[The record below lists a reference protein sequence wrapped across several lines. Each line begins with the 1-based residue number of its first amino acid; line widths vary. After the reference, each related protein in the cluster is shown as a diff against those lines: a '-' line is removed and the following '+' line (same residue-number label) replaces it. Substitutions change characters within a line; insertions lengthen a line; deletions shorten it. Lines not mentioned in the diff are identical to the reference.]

1 MTNQI
6 TDADLKAALP
16 DVESE
21 QKLSGIVSEAT
32 IYRDKW
38 GIPHITADNESDLF
52 FAQGFATAQDRLFQ
66 MDYDR
71 MRCLGR
77 SAEYLGDIGLAQ
89 DKLMRCRS
97 LEVVSKRDLEVS
109 SNEVRTMI
117 SAYTRGVNAFIES
130 DAPLPVE
137 YKLIEIKPEKWEDW
151 HCVLVYKVR
160 NTAEGSFQAKLW
172 LARLAQEIGPE
183 RVARISTGS
192 QPKALM
198 TVPPGAEYSGPA
210 LNAIQELTE
219 VVNATASL
227 LETDGGSNGW
237 AISGDRT
244 VSGLPLVAGDSHRGL
259 EVPNV
264 YYQIHLKGP
273 SCQIL
278 GYSIPGVPMAMHFAH
293 NDYVGWGMT
302 HGGADTQDLF
312 VEQLRYSSGRV
323 EYLYKGEWLEAANNI
338 EKIYV
343 RNGQSEEVTVIET
356 RHGPIIAGS
365 LDSGWGL
372 AISDPGSG
380 VGTEWLD
387 AAYRAMRARSADE
400 LETAF
405 ATWTDRVNNYPY
417 ADVNGNFGYLFK
429 GRVPSRSDVN
439 GWGPVPGWSG
449 DYEWDGFIPNSELP
463 RSKNPDSGWVVTCNQ
478 RVVDHD
484 YQHYL
489 THMYGTDYRARRVR
503 DRIEQISR
511 RKATV
516 ADMSAIHAD
525 TTSIP
530 AITLSA
536 AIAKLPQLDDL
547 YLSAAQIVKD
557 WDHDLREDSVAAA
570 IYEASSREISKLLA
584 EDLVEAGFKAGVD
597 YLITRYGAQM
607 KKWRWG
613 EMHQTDHMHPL
624 SSSFPESAHKLN
636 PPRVAAPGDSDVPF
650 ASGSPTTAEFS
661 IKTGPIN
668 RYIHDPSNWSNGRW
682 IVPLG
687 SSGHP
692 ASPHFSDQQAM
703 WANVETIPQLWD
715 WGVISE
721 DAESIQRLSTS

>member
-1 MTNQI
+1 M
-6 TDADLKAALP
+6 
-16 DVESE
+16 
-21 QKLSGIVSEAT
+21 
-32 IYRDKW
+32 
-38 GIPHITADNESDLF
+38 
-52 FAQGFATAQDRLFQ
+52 
-66 MDYDR
+66 
-71 MRCLGR
+71 
-77 SAEYLGDIGLAQ
+77 
-89 DKLMRCRS
+89 
-97 LEVVSKRDLEVS
+97 
-109 SNEVRTMI
+109 
-117 SAYTRGVNAFIES
+117 
-130 DAPLPVE
+130 
-137 YKLIEIKPEKWEDW
+137 
-151 HCVLVYKVR
+151 
-160 NTAEGSFQAKLW
+160 
-172 LARLAQEIGPE
+172 
-183 RVARISTGS
+183 
-192 QPKALM
+192 
-198 TVPPGAEYSGPA
+198 
-210 LNAIQELTE
+210 
-219 VVNATASL
+219 
-227 LETDGGSNGW
+227 
-237 AISGDRT
+237 
-244 VSGLPLVAGDSHRGL
+244 
-259 EVPNV
+259 
-264 YYQIHLKGP
+264 
-273 SCQIL
+273 
-278 GYSIPGVPMAMHFAH
+278 
-293 NDYVGWGMT
+293 
-302 HGGADTQDLF
+302 
-312 VEQLRYSSGRV
+312 EQLRYSSGRV
-323 EYLYKGEWLEAANNI
+323 EYLYKGEWLEAATNI

-547 YLSAAQIVKD
+547 YLLS
-557 WDHDLREDSVAAA
+557 
-570 IYEASSREISKLLA
+570 
-584 EDLVEAGFKAGVD
+584 
-597 YLITRYGAQM
+597 LI
-607 KKWRWG
+607 
-613 EMHQTDHMHPL
+613 H
-624 SSSFPESAHKLN
+624 
-636 PPRVAAPGDSDVPF
+636 
-650 ASGSPTTAEFS
+650 
-661 IKTGPIN
+661 I
-668 RYIHDPSNWSNGRW
+668 
-682 IVPLG
+682 
-687 SSGHP
+687 
-692 ASPHFSDQQAM
+692 
-703 WANVETIPQLWD
+703 
-715 WGVISE
+715 
-721 DAESIQRLSTS
+721 